1 MEKLQGLAVVPG
13 SAMGPLLVLRDELP
27 AALKTYTPSPTA
39 EELKKLESAAATA
52 ALQLEEAARRCRE
65 AGQDEQAGILEAHQL
80 MAQDAALLTA
90 MQEAVG
96 AGAPAAA
103 LEASEQYAAMFE
115 AMDDA
120 YLRER
125 AADVRD
131 VGKRIAKVLLGL
143 TEPKPVAGGAI
154 LAAEDVEPSYLAA
167 LPAGAV
173 KAVLLGQGSTTSH
186 AVIIAKA
193 RGIPAIVGLKE
204 VLPRLTSGQEVFV
217 DAGRGEI
224 WVEPDAKTCEQALL
238 QIQREAEQLK
248 RDLSLAGEA
257 AVTTDG
263 LKMTLAANIGSP
275 QDMETAVRY
284 GAEGVGLFRTE
295 FLFMGHDSTP
305 DEEEQYQAYKAAI
318 EGCQGA
324 LCVIR
329 TMDIGGD
336 KPLHYLQVPKEDN
349 PFLGWRAIRISLER
363 EDLFLPQLKA
373 ILRAAV
379 HGKAAIM
386 LPMVSQVE
394 EIRQARLALQRAR
407 EELQKEGKPF
417 GSDVPLGIMV
427 ETPAAAAMASLLAQ
441 ECDFFSIG
449 TNDLVQYTLA
459 VDRGNSKISGLY
471 SHFHPAVLRL
481 IQQTAQAAHEAGIWV
496 GMCGEMAGDPLATP
510 LLVAMGFDEL
520 SMSAPA
526 LLRVKERVRSLSRH
540 RADELLAQ
548 ALKLKESTAIREL
561 LRRNMEQESES

>member
-1 MEKLQGLAVVPG
+1 
-13 SAMGPLLVLRDELP
+13 
-27 AALKTYTPSPTA
+27 
-39 EELKKLESAAATA
+39 
-52 ALQLEEAARRCRE
+52 
-65 AGQDEQAGILEAHQL
+65 
-80 MAQDAALLTA
+80 
-90 MQEAVG
+90 
-96 AGAPAAA
+96 
-103 LEASEQYAAMFE
+103 
-115 AMDDA
+115 
-120 YLRER
+120 
-125 AADVRD
+125 
-131 VGKRIAKVLLGL
+131 
-143 TEPKPVAGGAI
+143 
-154 LAAEDVEPSYLAA
+154 
-167 LPAGAV
+167 
-173 KAVLLGQGSTTSH
+173 
-186 AVIIAKA
+186 
-193 RGIPAIVGLKE
+193 
-204 VLPRLTSGQEVFV
+204 
-217 DAGRGEI
+217 
-224 WVEPDAKTCEQALL
+224 
-238 QIQREAEQLK
+238 
-248 RDLSLAGEA
+248 
-257 AVTTDG
+257 
-263 LKMTLAANIGSP
+263 
-275 QDMETAVRY
+275 
-284 GAEGVGLFRTE
+284 
-295 FLFMGHDSTP
+295 MGHDSAP

-496 GMCGEMAGDPLATP
+496 GMCGEMAGDPQLSRLLLGLGLRRYSMLPIQLLKVKRQLLTADLSKVRPIVELMLAAEDSEQMRD
-510 LLVAMGFDEL
+510 LLVEL
-520 SMSAPA
+520 NS
-526 LLRVKERVRSLSRH
+526 
-540 RADELLAQ
+540 
-548 ALKLKESTAIREL
+548 
-561 LRRNMEQESES
+561 